1 MIDETIKVII
11 KLKVDELLYD
21 IKSRAFL
28 QGDANKGEDTHKA
41 HPLQDIGDSANKDVL
56 LRYISV
62 AIEDC
67 NQLLYA
73 YLTEEVKEDTEVV
86 NTPEE
91 PKNDE
96 YVFDLEMPHAMSKSG
111 LQQLTSQ
118 LHEYVVSRV
127 IYEWCAIAFPE
138 GYELW
143 KSRAEDYRHQIKIM
157 HNRRRIPVRLRKN
170 PQG

>member
-1 MIDETIKVII
+1 MKDETIKVTI
-11 KLKVDELLYD
+11 KLSVSELLYD

-28 QGDANKGEDTHKA
+28 QGDANKGEDTHKT

-73 YLTEEVKEDTEVV
+73 YLTEEVDSDIDIV

-91 PKNDE
+91 PE
-96 YVFDLEMPHAMSKSG
+96 TGAYIFELEMPHAMSKSG
-111 LQQLTSQ
+111 LQQLASQ
-118 LHEYVVSRV
+118 LHEYIISRV
-127 IYEWCAIAFPE
+127 ISEWCAMVFPDA
-138 GYELW
+138 YELW
-143 KSRAEDYRHQIKIM
+143 KLRADDYRHQIKIM
-157 HNRRRIPVRLRKN
+157 HNRRRLPVRLRKS

>member
-1 MIDETIKVII
+1 MKDETIKVTI
-11 KLKVDELLYD
+11 KLSVSELLYD

-73 YLTEEVKEDTEVV
+73 YLTEEVNHDIEIL
-86 NTPEE
+86 NAPEE
-91 PKNDE
+91 PESGE
-96 YVFDLEMPHAMSKSG
+96 YVFELEMPHAMSKSG

-138 GYELW
+138 GYALW
-143 KSRAEDYRHQIKIM
+143 KDRADNYRHQIKIM